1 VLVLPGDI
9 LARIMIFGGIGCAG
23 ARNQVLE
30 LADRLNAPIGHT
42 LRGKDI
48 LQYDNPSTSA

>member
-1 VLVLPGDI
+1 MLVLPGDI